1 MHMTIK
7 LQLNILIAYRTASLL
22 TSHITDTLTSHL
34 ESRCKVQPSG
44 PLGLPKP
51 PAMIVSISV
60 TYNKY
65 ATPEYALNC
74 IENAIDEYKLLDFA
88 YKTNSYYRLY
98 THSTFSKS
106 P

>member
-1 MHMTIK
+1 
-7 LQLNILIAYRTASLL
+7 
-22 TSHITDTLTSHL
+22 
-34 ESRCKVQPSG
+34 
-44 PLGLPKP
+44 
-51 PAMIVSISV
+51 MIVSISI

-65 ATPEYALNC
+65 AAPEYALNC
-74 IENAIDEYKLLDFA
+74 LENVLNEYSLLYFV

>member
-1 MHMTIK
+1 M
-7 LQLNILIAYRTASLL
+7 A
-22 TSHITDTLTSHL
+22 
-34 ESRCKVQPSG
+34 
-44 PLGLPKP
+44 
-51 PAMIVSISV
+51 VSIGV

-65 ATPEYALNC
+65 ATPEYALNFL
-74 IENAIDEYKLLDFA
+74 ENALSEYRLLDFV